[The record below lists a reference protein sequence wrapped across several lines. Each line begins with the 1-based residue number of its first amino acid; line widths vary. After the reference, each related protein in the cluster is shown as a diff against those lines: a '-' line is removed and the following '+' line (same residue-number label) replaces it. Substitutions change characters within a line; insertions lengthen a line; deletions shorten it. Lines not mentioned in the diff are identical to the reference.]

1 MSRKEA
7 QNKKPKTKWGIQNYE
22 LKPLRIMKYLLMQS
36 DPPIFLLKYNEV
48 IIALTSIPVKIVRVI
63 PSIKKGS
70 YARIKGLTVE
80 PSAQISSDIVSYI
93 KASDLRSLLISKLNS
108 FLSENAS
115 FKYYCLLFLNIEKD
129 NSLYRIPPPLSFIND
144 GDPYES
150 PKKKIKVNKK
160 GEFVKETNITEYLFL
175 HYLNYL
181 RNSGVDL
188 HNFTELVKGD
198 KGDDYFNVTLKFEVM
213 SEDDVSK
220 YKDDYIHI
228 IKLLKGM
235 GVDIRD
241 DNDSNM
247 KVSNNHL
254 ILFDFQSIDIAN
266 NPIEFNNIY
275 TKKMKTMIEV
285 RSIESERGLKK
296 FIDWIREEAKEY
308 LEEKQQMI

>member
-1 MSRKEA
+1 MSAE
-7 QNKKPKTKWGIQNYE
+7 
-22 LKPLRIMKYLLMQS
+22 
-36 DPPIFLLKYNEV
+36 
-48 IIALTSIPVKIVRVI
+48 
-63 PSIKKGS
+63 
-70 YARIKGLTVE
+70 
-80 PSAQISSDIVSYI
+80 
-93 KASDLRSLLISKLNS
+93 
-108 FLSENAS
+108 
-115 FKYYCLLFLNIEKD
+115 
-129 NSLYRIPPPLSFIND
+129 
-144 GDPYES
+144 
-150 PKKKIKVNKK
+150 
-160 GEFVKETNITEYLFL
+160 
-175 HYLNYL
+175 
-181 RNSGVDL
+181 
-188 HNFTELVKGD
+188 
-198 KGDDYFNVTLKFEVM
+198 
-213 SEDDVSK
+213 DVSK